1 MRHHYTLFEKFLSKN
16 SFWQNSNVF
25 TSFSLNFFLTIFPV
39 KSKLSTAKKSKI
51 TTFHEFFTQKK
62 STLFLTKSKL
72 NFWTKNEDFEQC
84 ADSDLREGNSTDS
97 IEFVNL
103 RFNTTASSL
112 EFRPHTFLL
121 VPDAINFQFKVW
133 VGLPITGSTFIAT
146 MWQTPDI
153 VMVWQQLKWA
163 G

>member
-1 MRHHYTLFEKFLSKN
+1 MTKQFHEF
-16 SFWQNSNVF
+16 F
-25 TSFSLNFFLTIFPV
+25 TQIFLTIFLV

-51 TTFHEFFTQKK
+51 TTFSRVFHPKK
-62 STLFLTKSKL
+62 IDNFLKKSKL

-146 MWQTPDI
+146 M
-153 VMVWQQLKWA
+153 
-163 G
+163 

>member
-1 MRHHYTLFEKFLSKN
+1 M
-16 SFWQNSNVF
+16 
-25 TSFSLNFFLTIFPV
+25 

-51 TTFHEFFTQKK
+51 TTFSRVFHPKK
-62 STLFLTKSKL
+62 IDNFLKKSKL

-146 MWQTPDI
+146 M
-153 VMVWQQLKWA
+153 
-163 G
+163 